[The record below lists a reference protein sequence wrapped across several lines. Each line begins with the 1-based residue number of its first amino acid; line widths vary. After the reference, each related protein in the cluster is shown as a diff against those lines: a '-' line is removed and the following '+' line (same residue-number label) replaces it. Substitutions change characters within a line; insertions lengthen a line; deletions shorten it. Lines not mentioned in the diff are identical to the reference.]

1 MSKVAG
7 AQKFDGRNWFEQQ
20 IAKRTQAALAAQDA
34 VFAEQHAGDSL
45 PELAAYV
52 SRCAAQWN
60 HAPAPCEIEGGSYI
74 ARRFGSWEAALA
86 AAGLSS
92 AYKIPRNEENR
103 RYQKEKRRQ
112 TALHKEER
120 DAKRARSGRKRGS
133 ISARTPC
140 GRRRRGAR
148 ARKRPRR
155 SGIARFPWNREARR
169 NRAGIGAE
177 KRRPSTKRRKP
188 RRGAFI
194 RMVSR
199 PSGAGCYTKNLTA
212 GRKRRG
218 GREGDNMAGRMQTF
232 DSLRELFYNEW

>member
-92 AYKIPRNEENR
+92 AYKIPRNKENR

-120 DAKRARSGRKRGS
+120 DAKRAAKREK
-133 ISARTPC
+133 ARERQRADALRAAAKRRPGKKKTPAQ
-140 GRRRRGAR
+140 R
-148 ARKRPRR
+148 
-155 SGIARFPWNREARR
+155 NREARR

-194 RMVSR
+194 RMVFR

-232 DSLRELFYNEW
+232 DLMRELFYNEW

>member
-74 ARRFGSWEAALA
+74 ARRFGSWEAALM

-92 AYKIPRNEENR
+92 AYKIPPGRGKPAGTR
-103 RYQKEKRRQ
+103 RRSGGRPPSIRRSG
-112 TALHKEER
+112 TPSGR
-120 DAKRARSGRKRGS
+120 RSGRRRGS
-133 ISARTPC
+133 ISVPTPG
-140 GRRRRGAR
+140 GRRRRSAR

-212 GRKRRG
+212 GR
-218 GREGDNMAGRMQTF
+218 REGDNMAGRTGTF
-232 DSLRELFYNEW
+232 DLMRELFYNEW

>member
-20 IAKRTQAALAAQDA
+20 IAKRTRAALEAQDA

-92 AYKIPRNEENR
+92 AYKIPRNGENR

-120 DAKRARSGRKRGS
+120 DAKRAAKREK
-133 ISARTPC
+133 ARE
-140 GRRRRGAR
+140 RQR
-148 ARKRPRR
+148 AD
-155 SGIARFPWNREARR
+155 AL
-169 NRAGIGAE
+169 RAAA
-177 KRRPSTKRRKP
+177 KRRPGKKKTPAQQNCPVPMEQGS
-188 RRGAFI
+188 A
-194 RMVSR
+194 S
-199 PSGAGCYTKNLTA
+199 
-212 GRKRRG
+212 
-218 GREGDNMAGRMQTF
+218 
-232 DSLRELFYNEW
+232 

>member
-92 AYKIPRNEENR
+92 AYKIPRNGENR

-120 DAKRARSGRKRGS
+120 DAKRAAKREK
-133 ISARTPC
+133 ARE
-140 GRRRRGAR
+140 RQR
-148 ARKRPRR
+148 AD
-155 SGIARFPWNREARR
+155 AL
-169 NRAGIGAE
+169 RAAA
-177 KRRPSTKRRKP
+177 KRRPQEKDPGAAELPGSHGTGKRVVTVRASG
-188 RRGAFI
+188 RRSAAH
-194 RMVSR
+194 RQNVEN
-199 PSGAGCYTKNLTA
+199 PGAGHLYGWFPVLR
-212 GRKRRG
+212 GRAAIQKI
-218 GREGDNMAGRMQTF
+218 
-232 DSLRELFYNEW
+232 

>member
-1 MSKVAG
+1 MVRAADREADAG
-7 AQKFDGRNWFEQQ
+7 GAGGAGRSF
-20 IAKRTQAALAAQDA
+20 RGAAR
-34 VFAEQHAGDSL
+34 GDSL

-92 AYKIPRNEENR
+92 AYKIPGTRKTAGTR
-103 RYQKEKRRQ
+103 RRSGGRPPSIRRSG
-112 TALHKEER
+112 TPSGR
-120 DAKRARSGRKRGS
+120 RSGRRRGS
-133 ISARTPC
+133 VSARTPC

-232 DSLRELFYNEW
+232 DLMRELFYNEW

>member
-20 IAKRTQAALAAQDA
+20 IAKRTRAALEAQDA
-34 VFAEQHAGDSL
+34 AFAQQHAGDSL

-74 ARRFGSWEAALA
+74 ARRFGNWEAALM

-92 AYKIPRNEENR
+92 AYKIPRNGENR
-103 RYQKEKRRQ
+103 RYQKEK
-112 TALHKEER
+112 
-120 DAKRARSGRKRGS
+120 
-133 ISARTPC
+133 PC

-218 GREGDNMAGRMQTF
+218 GREGDNMAGRTGTF
-232 DSLRELFYNEW
+232 DLMRELFYNEW